1 MKTELNRLNEIS
13 RRELMLRTAKTALGV
28 SLLPAGSPLL
38 RAAEAASKSG
48 PGTPGFGKAKHV
60 IYLWMGGG
68 MTHIDTWD
76 PKDGPTKGPT
86 DPIKAN
92 AGSGNMDRLGG
103 TMEKMAKVANKFSI
117 IRSMSSKTG
126 VHESG
131 TYIMKTGYEPRG
143 TIVHPAM
150 GAWASHFLGRIKGVT
165 LPDSVVVNSGS
176 SYPGNGFFPTTMS
189 PIPISS
195 PEAGLQNIRPSA
207 GVSDSQFQKRLSL
220 TDEFDTSFRK
230 KFQSEEVKSYSE
242 FYDETI
248 KLMKSEDLKAF
259 DLSQEPAAVREKFG
273 RSNFGQGALLAR
285 RLVQSGVRFVEVQ
298 FGGWDMHNTIDTALG
313 NTAATMDSVFATLIE
328 DLVSNGLFES
338 TMIVMG
344 SEFGRTPD
352 INENDG
358 RDHYPLAYSTVLA
371 GGGVKGG
378 FVYGSTDKEGRRVAD
393 KQVTPQDFLA
403 TIGHGMGLPVDEVVM
418 SPSNRPFTVGDK
430 GVPVIDI
437 FA

>member
-1 MKTELNRLNEIS
+1 MKSAFNKLNPIA
-13 RRELMLRTAKTALGV
+13 RRDFMMRTAQAALGV
-28 SLLPAGSPLL
+28 TVMPSLNLAAAGSTT
-38 RAAEAASKSG
+38 G
-48 PGTPGFGKAKHV
+48 PGTPGFGKAKNV
-60 IYLWMGGG
+60 IFLWMGGG

-76 PKDGPTKGPT
+76 PKDGATKGPT

-92 AGSGNMDRLGG
+92 SGSGNMDRLGG
-103 TMEKMAKVANKFSI
+103 TMVKMAKVANKFSI

-126 VHESG
+126 VHDQG
-131 TYIMKTGYEPRG
+131 TYVMKTGYEPRG
-143 TIVHPAM
+143 TIVHPCI
-150 GAWASHFLGRIKGVT
+150 GAWASHFLGRIKGPT
-165 LPDSVVVNSGS
+165 LPDSVVVNSGNAF
-176 SYPGNGFFPTTMS
+176 PGAGFFPTTMS
-189 PIPISS
+189 PIPISN
-195 PEAGLQNIRPSA
+195 PESGLQNIKA
-207 GVSDSQFQKRLSL
+207 TTSDDQFKKRLSL
-220 TDEFDTSFRK
+220 TDEFDMSFRK
-230 KFQSEEVKSYSE
+230 KFQSDEVKSYSE
-242 FYDETI
+242 FYDETV

-273 RSNFGQGALLAR
+273 KNNFGQGALLAR
-285 RLVQSGVRFVEVQ
+285 RLVQAGVRFVEVQ
-298 FGGWDMHNTIDTALG
+298 SGGWDMHNTIDNALG
-313 NTAATMDSVFATLIE
+313 TTAATMDNVFATLIE
-328 DLVSNGLFES
+328 DLESNGLLAS

-358 RDHYPLAYSTVLA
+358 RDHYPLAYSTVFA

-393 KQVTPQDFLA
+393 KQCTPQDFQA

-430 GVPVIDI
+430 GVPVTEI

>member
-1 MKTELNRLNEIS
+1 MKSELNKINPIA
-13 RRELMLRTAKTALGV
+13 RRDFMMRTAQAALGV
-28 SLLPAGSPLL
+28 TVMPSLNLSAAGTTG
-38 RAAEAASKSG
+38 A
-48 PGTPGFGKAKHV
+48 GTPGFGKAKNV
-60 IYLWMGGG
+60 IFLWMNGG

-92 AGSGNMDRLGG
+92 AGSGNLDRLGG
-103 TMEKMAKVANKFSI
+103 TMEKMAKVANKISI

-126 VHESG
+126 VHDQG
-131 TYIMKTGYEPRG
+131 TYVMKTGYEPRG
-143 TIVHPAM
+143 TIVHPCI
-150 GAWASHFLGRIKGVT
+150 GAWASHFLGRIKGPT
-165 LPDSVVVNSGS
+165 LPDSVVVNSGNAF
-176 SYPGNGFFPTTMS
+176 PGAGFFPTTMS
-189 PIPISS
+189 PIPISN
-195 PEAGLQNIRPSA
+195 PETGLQNIKPTASE
-207 GVSDSQFQKRLSL
+207 DQFKKRLSL

-230 KFQSEEVKSYSE
+230 KFQSDEVKSYSE
-242 FYDETI
+242 FYDETV

-259 DLSQEPAAVREKFG
+259 DLSQESPATREKYG

-285 RLVQSGVRFVEVQ
+285 RLVQAGVRFVEVQ
-298 FGGWDMHNTIDTALG
+298 YGGWDMHNTIDAALG
-313 NTAATMDSVFATLIE
+313 NVGATMDNVFATLIE
-328 DLVSNGLFES
+328 DLQSNGLLES

-358 RDHYPLAYSTVLA
+358 RDHYPLAYSTVFA

-378 FVYGSTDKEGRRVAD
+378 FVYGSTDKEGKRVTD
-393 KQVTPQDFLA
+393 KQCTPQDFQA
-403 TIGHGMGLPVDEVVM
+403 TIGHAMGLPVDEVVM

-430 GVPVIDI
+430 GVPVLDI

>member
-1 MKTELNRLNEIS
+1 MKSELNKLNPIA
-13 RRELMLRTAKTALGV
+13 RRDFMMRTAQAALGV
-28 SLLPAGSPLL
+28 TVMPSLNLAAAGTTG
-38 RAAEAASKSG
+38 A
-48 PGTPGFGKAKHV
+48 GTPGFGKAKNV
-60 IYLWMGGG
+60 IFLWMGGG

-76 PKDGPTKGPT
+76 PKDGATKGPT

-126 VHESG
+126 VHDQG
-131 TYIMKTGYEPRG
+131 TYVMKTGYEPRG
-143 TIVHPAM
+143 TIVHPCI
-150 GAWASHFLGRIKGVT
+150 GAWASHFLGRIKGPT
-165 LPDSVVVNSGS
+165 LPDSVVVNSGNAF
-176 SYPGNGFFPTTMS
+176 PGAGFFPTTMS
-189 PIPISS
+189 PIPISN
-195 PEAGLQNIRPSA
+195 PETGLQNIKPTTSE
-207 GVSDSQFQKRLSL
+207 DQFKKRLSL

-230 KFQSEEVKSYSE
+230 KFQSDDVKSYSE
-242 FYDETI
+242 FYDETV

-273 RSNFGQGALLAR
+273 RNNFGQGALLAR
-285 RLVQSGVRFVEVQ
+285 RLVQAGVRFVEVQ
-298 FGGWDMHNTIDTALG
+298 SGGWDMHNTIDTALG
-313 NTAATMDSVFATLIE
+313 TTAATMDSVFAALIE

-358 RDHYPLAYSTVLA
+358 RDHYPLAYSTVFA

-378 FVYGSTDKEGRRVAD
+378 FVYGSTDKEGRRVTD
-393 KQVTPQDFLA
+393 KQCTPQDFQA
-403 TIGHGMGLPVDEVVM
+403 TIGHAMGLPVDEVVM

-430 GVPVIDI
+430 GVPVLDI

>member
-1 MKTELNRLNEIS
+1 MKTELNRLNDVS
-13 RRELMLRTAKTALGV
+13 RREFMLRTAKTALGV
-28 SLLPAGSPLL
+28 SLLPVSSSLL
-38 RAAEAASKSG
+38 RAAGTTG

-60 IYLWMGGG
+60 IFLWMNGG

-76 PKDGPTKGPT
+76 PKDGATKGPT
-86 DPIKAN
+86 DPIKAES
-92 AGSGNMDRLGG
+92 GSGNLDRLGG
-103 TMEKMAKVANKFSI
+103 TMTKMAKVANKFSI

-126 VHESG
+126 VHDQG
-131 TYIMKTGYEPRG
+131 TYVMKTGYEPRG
-143 TIVHPAM
+143 TIVHPGM
-150 GAWASHFLGRIKGVT
+150 GAWGSHFLGRIKGVT
-165 LPDSVVVNSGS
+165 LPDSVVVNSGNA
-176 SYPGNGFFPTTMS
+176 YPGAGFFPTTTS
-189 PIPISS
+189 PIPISN
-195 PEAGLQNIRPSA
+195 PETGLQNIRPSA
-207 GVSDSQFQKRLSL
+207 GVSDGQFQKRISL
-220 TDEFDTSFRK
+220 MDEFDTSFRK
-230 KFQSEEVKSYSE
+230 KFQSDEVKSYSE
-242 FYDETI
+242 FYDETM

-259 DLSQEPAAVREKFG
+259 DLSQEPAAVRDKFG
-273 RSNFGQGALLAR
+273 RNNFGQGALLAR
-285 RLVQSGVRFVEVQ
+285 RLVQAGVRFVEVQ

-313 NTAATMDSVFATLIE
+313 NTGATMDNVFATLIE
-328 DLVSNGLFES
+328 DLQSNGLLDS

-358 RDHYPLAYSTVLA
+358 RDHYPLAYSTVFA

-393 KQVTPQDFLA
+393 KQVTPQDFCA

-430 GVPVIDI
+430 GVPVVDI

>member
-1 MKTELNRLNEIS
+1 MKSELNKLNPIA
-13 RRELMLRTAKTALGV
+13 RRDFMMRTAQAALGV
-28 SLLPAGSPLL
+28 TVMPSLNLAAAGTTG
-38 RAAEAASKSG
+38 A
-48 PGTPGFGKAKHV
+48 GTPGFGKAKNV
-60 IYLWMGGG
+60 IFLWMGGG

-103 TMEKMAKVANKFSI
+103 TMEKMAKIANKFSI

-126 VHESG
+126 VHDQG
-131 TYIMKTGYEPRG
+131 TYVMKTGYEPRG
-143 TIVHPAM
+143 TIVHPCI
-150 GAWASHFLGRIKGVT
+150 GAWASHFLGRIKGPT
-165 LPDSVVVNSGS
+165 LPDSVVVNSGNAF
-176 SYPGNGFFPTTMS
+176 PGAGFFPTTMS
-189 PIPISS
+189 PIPISN
-195 PEAGLQNIRPSA
+195 PETGLQNIKPTTSE
-207 GVSDSQFQKRLSL
+207 DQFKKRLSL
-220 TDEFDTSFRK
+220 TDEFDASFRK
-230 KFQSEEVKSYSE
+230 KFQSDEVKSYSE
-242 FYDETI
+242 FYDETV

-259 DLSQEPAAVREKFG
+259 DLSQEPQAVREKYG
-273 RSNFGQGALLAR
+273 RNNFGQGALLAR
-285 RLVQSGVRFVEVQ
+285 RLVQAGVRFVEVQ
-298 FGGWDMHNTIDTALG
+298 SGGWDMHNTIDTALG
-313 NTAATMDSVFATLIE
+313 TTAATMDNVFAALIE
-328 DLVSNGLFES
+328 DLISNGLFES

-358 RDHYPLAYSTVLA
+358 RDHYPLAYSTVFA

-393 KQVTPQDFLA
+393 KQCTPQDFQA
-403 TIGHGMGLPVDEVVM
+403 TIGHAMGLPVDEVVM

-430 GVPVIDI
+430 GVPVLDI